1 MEAQARALEELPPV
15 PDKEDLDGSMVD
27 PKERQLAT
35 PGRPIGEPV
44 ELRPLFSEEQ
54 IMALDAVQQQAPHL
68 HGGARRLQGLADA
81 LPLPRPAFLMDEERK
96 TPLKEVAAGE
106 RDPGGGQEGPAVGWR
121 VAVGEF

>member
-1 MEAQARALEELPPV
+1 MLQRRRRAEGEDGCEGGPEEEALRQLERELEEPRQLESELEAQARALEELPPV

-54 IMALDAVQQQAPHL
+54 IMALDAVQQQAPH
-68 HGGARRLQGLADA
+68 
-81 LPLPRPAFLMDEERK
+81 
-96 TPLKEVAAGE
+96 V
-106 RDPGGGQEGPAVGWR
+106 
-121 VAVGEF
+121 